1 MFLVNIHNIF
11 FDACLISHNIIYI
24 STLPASKNQAKHF
37 GCFSATQTAFSK
49 FSQSLFD
56 IKCLGKAQY
65 ILFTLSH
72 VLLLLWVVF
81 SLILKSTWNLM
92 WMKTRLWETDSQF
105 LQWHTLY
112 FGKPLNL
119 TNQYVVKKKQ
129 YKPLNTPYFY
139 CTVPQNK

>member
-1 MFLVNIHNIF
+1 MHAKFLTLLSTYPHYQQVKIKPNIL
-11 FDACLISHNIIYI
+11 DVS
-24 STLPASKNQAKHF
+24 LPHK
-37 GCFSATQTAFSK
+37 TAFSK

-65 ILFTLSH
+65 ILFTLSY
-72 VLLLLWVVF
+72 VLLLLLWVEF
-81 SLILKSTWNLM
+81 SLIIKSTWNLM

-112 FGKPLNL
+112 FGKTLNL